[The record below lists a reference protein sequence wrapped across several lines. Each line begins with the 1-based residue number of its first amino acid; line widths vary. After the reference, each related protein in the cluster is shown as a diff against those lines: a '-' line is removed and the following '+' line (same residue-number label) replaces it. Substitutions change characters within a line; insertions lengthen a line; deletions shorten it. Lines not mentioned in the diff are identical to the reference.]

1 MSDRLFRLRSPY
13 LRLWSAASIS
23 SLGARI
29 SREGIPLTAVLTLHA
44 APGAIGVLAA
54 LGAAPAVAT
63 GLLGGP
69 WVDRGGRRGLM
80 IAADLVRAAL
90 LASIPVAAAF
100 HVLSLTVLCVVA
112 ALVGAGRTLFDMAS
126 HAFLPSI
133 VPQARLVDA
142 NAGLSA
148 SDSAAEIAGPGVT
161 GLLVTLLT
169 APIAMAVNV
178 ATYLASAL
186 CLACIPG
193 EAAVSSGQADETD
206 RPDILG
212 GLRIAWR
219 EPSVRALLA
228 MTANQALAGGVFS
241 ALYILFAIRTLAL
254 TPLML
259 GITIAV
265 GGAGSLIG
273 AALTP
278 WMARRLGMGPAIPL
292 SAWATAACLVLIPL
306 AGGGPFLAMGVL
318 MVAQLLGDASGT
330 ASEILMVSCRQGL
343 LPASTLGRTAGAF
356 AATEGVARTIGA
368 LAGGLIGETLGLR
381 AALAVAAGGF
391 LLAPLWTLGS
401 PLWRSGTPRRQSA

>member
-1 MSDRLFRLRSPY
+1 MGDRLFHLRSPY

-23 SLGARI
+23 SVGARI

-54 LGAAPAVAT
+54 LGAAPAVAA
-63 GLLGGP
+63 GLLCGP

-80 IAADLVRAAL
+80 IAADLSRAAL
-90 LASIPVAAAF
+90 LASIPICAAF
-100 HVLSLTVLCVVA
+100 HGLSLAALCLVA
-112 ALVGAGRTLFDMAS
+112 ALVGAGATLFDMAS

-133 VPQARLVDA
+133 VPQDRLVDA

-148 SDSAAEIAGPGVT
+148 SYSAAEIAGPGVT

-178 ATYLASAL
+178 VTYLASAL
-186 CLACIPG
+186 FLAFIPK
-193 EAAVSSGQADETD
+193 AATVSSEPPAQDE

-228 MTANQALAGGVFS
+228 MTANQALAGGIFS
-241 ALYILFAIRTLAL
+241 ALYILFAIRALAL
-254 TPLML
+254 SPLML
-259 GITIAV
+259 GITVAV

-273 AALTP
+273 AAITP
-278 WMARRLGMGPAIPL
+278 ALARRIGVGPAIPL

-306 AGGGPFLAMGVL
+306 AGGGPFVAMGVL
-318 MVAQLLGDASGT
+318 MVAQLFGDAAGT

-343 LPASTLGRTAGAF
+343 LPAATLGRTAGAF

-381 AALAVAAGGF
+381 MALAIAAGGF

-401 PLWRSGTPRRQSA
+401 PLWRNAAPGRQST